1 MRRTLSVGMSNE
13 CHQILFSSIYFTVP
27 FDDFSSGSLAVRQLL
42 PVSVSL
48 TYQSVTVDA
57 LLCGE

>member
-1 MRRTLSVGMSNE
+1 MRRTLSVGMLNE
-13 CHQILFSSIYFTVP
+13 SHQILFSSIYFTVQ
-27 FDDFSSGSLAVRQLL
+27 FDDFLSGSLTVRQLR